1 MIVEGEFGRI
11 EDITLTF
18 VSVRTWDLRRL
29 IVPIT
34 YFIEKPFQNW
44 SRQSDEILGTIF
56 LYLDYQV
63 PFGELREELNGWWK
77 KMRIGMETS
86 ANSR

>member
-1 MIVEGEFGRI
+1 MVFVEGEFGRI

-18 VSVRTWDLRRL
+18 VAVRTWDLRRL

-44 SRQSDEILGTIF
+44 SRHSDEILGT
-56 LYLDYQV
+56 V
-63 PFGELREELNGWWK
+63 SS
-77 KMRIGMETS
+77 TS
-86 ANSR
+86 TTGCRLGKCARS